1 MYSPPPACS
10 DGATSR
16 KTQRLGRLVRI
27 ARRCEPVDGDDVL
40 AGVLGLAKLNVQFF
54 PNFALDI
61 IRVDVKWMG
70 APAEDVESGITIPL
84 EQELRTLDSLNKMT
98 STSAEGSS
106 TITLEYREGTD
117 MGVAL
122 DQVKERV
129 SLLRNLP
136 ATSEEPEVIKINRY
150 EPIARLL
157 ISGPDNLAELRPI
170 MRQMEDE
177 LLEAGIAKITITGL
191 PYEEIAIRSHP
202 SDCENSIYRW
212 RGGGSDCGRLTRHPS
227 GHYRAQ

>member
-1 MYSPPPACS
+1 MLATGARAGDSRSPPPACS
-10 DGATSR
+10 DGATRR
-16 KTQRLGRLVRI
+16 KTQRPDRLVRI
-27 ARRCEPVDGDDVL
+27 ASRRPNLLMVMMLL

-61 IRVDVKWMG
+61 IRVDVKWTG

-84 EQELRTLDSLNKMT
+84 EQGLRTRQPQQDDVNVGRRQL
-98 STSAEGSS
+98 

-136 ATSEEPEVIKINRY
+136 ATSEEPEVIKST
-150 EPIARLL
+150 AT
-157 ISGPDNLAELRPI
+157 A
-170 MRQMEDE
+170 
-177 LLEAGIAKITITGL
+177 
-191 PYEEIAIRSHP
+191 
-202 SDCENSIYRW
+202 
-212 RGGGSDCGRLTRHPS
+212 
-227 GHYRAQ
+227 YRAVIDFGPR